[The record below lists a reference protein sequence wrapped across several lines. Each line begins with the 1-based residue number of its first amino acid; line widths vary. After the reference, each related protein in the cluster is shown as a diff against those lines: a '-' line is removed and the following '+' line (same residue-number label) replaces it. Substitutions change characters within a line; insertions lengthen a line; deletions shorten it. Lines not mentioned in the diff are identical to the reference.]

1 MFSMK
6 GGAIMRKVKISYSDW
21 AHIRNYKKVHWM
33 ECACCFFRLSKVKEI
48 SDTFRVESKVYL
60 IAYILLF
67 IPAVVLT
74 FFACIW
80 DGGLKT
86 FELPTRLGTSSY
98 IYPKC
103 NAHDYCEVIWDAKS
117 SI

>member
-33 ECACCFFRLSKVKEI
+33 ECVCCFFRLSKV
-48 SDTFRVESKVYL
+48 DGCFRVDSKAYL
-60 IAYILLF
+60 IAYMILF

-74 FFACIW
+74 FFACLW

-86 FELPTRLGTSSY
+86 FELPTRWVNGSY
-98 IYPKC
+98 IYQGC
-103 NAHDYCEVIWDAKS
+103 HAYDYCEVIWDAKS
-117 SI
+117 SV